1 MFGRPPEGGLLSF
14 CDGVGWTAA
23 KCSGVFQR
31 LAEHVRRSFAVRRLR
46 WAPLVGASAAV
57 VRRTVLVCGAAL
69 QTSSQ
74 TYATNL
80 ASSLASS
87 LCAPVSRPY
96 PEMQPHL
103 YRIRLSLLAPNVAYL
118 AHLRY
123 LAVENEGVLPE
134 IRWLSSN
141 ECALGCALESSTGV
155 GNEKPQVSA
164 LRLLSI
170 DSSMSPAGCHVDENH
185 PISGMLGGSNC
196 TTVRGTKAIL
206 LR

>member
-14 CDGVGWTAA
+14 RDGVGWTAA

-31 LAEHVRRSFAVRRLR
+31 WTEYERRSLAVCRLR
-46 WAPLVGASAAV
+46 SSPLVGASAAV
-57 VRRTVLVCGAAL
+57 VRRTILVCGAAL

-74 TYATNL
+74 TYATN
-80 ASSLASS
+80 LASS

-123 LAVENEGVLPE
+123 LAVESEGSCQKSGGFHQAGEEVVSLNSDWLCLRFSDLAICSGGIE
-134 IRWLSSN
+134 TGSINRFHGFWIRRQN
-141 ECALGCALESSTGV
+141 Y
-155 GNEKPQVSA
+155 
-164 LRLLSI
+164 SI
-170 DSSMSPAGCHVDENH
+170 
-185 PISGMLGGSNC
+185 
-196 TTVRGTKAIL
+196 
-206 LR
+206 

>member
-23 KCSGVFQR
+23 KCSGVFR
-31 LAEHVRRSFAVRRLR
+31 RWAEHERRLLALRRLR
-46 WAPLVGASAAV
+46 WARLLRLS
-57 VRRTVLVCGAAL
+57 AAL

-80 ASSLASS
+80 ASSLVSS
-87 LCAPVSRPY
+87 LCAPASRPY

-103 YRIRLSLLAPNVAYL
+103 YRTRLSLLAPNVAYL
-118 AHLRY
+118 ARLRY

-141 ECALGCALESSTGV
+141 VCALGCTLESSTGV
-155 GNEKPQVSA
+155 GNEKPQVNV
-164 LRLLSI
+164 LCLLS
-170 DSSMSPAGCHVDENH
+170 
-185 PISGMLGGSNC
+185 
-196 TTVRGTKAIL
+196 
-206 LR
+206 

>member
-1 MFGRPPEGGLLSF
+1 MFGRPPEGGLLSS

-31 LAEHVRRSFAVRRLR
+31 WTEYERRLLAGR
-46 WAPLVGASAAV
+46 WLCWARLLRLS
-57 VRRTVLVCGAAL
+57 AAL

-80 ASSLASS
+80 ASSLVSS
-87 LCAPVSRPY
+87 LCAPASRPY

-123 LAVENEGVLPE
+123 LAVESEG
-134 IRWLSSN
+134 SCQKS
-141 ECALGCALESSTGV
+141 GGFH
-155 GNEKPQVSA
+155 QMSA
-164 LRLLSI
+164 LWVALW
-170 DSSMSPAGCHVDENH
+170 
-185 PISGMLGGSNC
+185 
-196 TTVRGTKAIL
+196 KAA
-206 LR
+206 REWEMKNRR